1 MLPLV
6 LASASEARRRLIRLL
21 VPDAEFCA
29 AAIDESPQ
37 EGERCA
43 AICVR
48 LAVEKA
54 GHVAAG
60 LCGQGRD
67 AVVLGA
73 DTLAH
78 LGGEVFGKPSNEGD
92 AARILR
98 ALSGKSHAIT
108 TGLGLYRAFA
118 AGGPPAELARDS
130 VTTQVRFRALT
141 EDEIRAYVA
150 TGEPMTRSGAYGL
163 QGAGGA
169 LVQSVDGCP
178 NNVVGLPLGRVL
190 EMLRAAGVETRLG

>member
-1 MLPLV
+1 MYPLV

-21 VPDAEFCA
+21 VPQAEFCTA
-29 AAIDESPQ
+29 DIDESPRAG
-37 EGERCA
+37 EGGA
-43 AICVR
+43 DICVR
-48 LAVEKA
+48 LAAEKA
-54 GHVAAG
+54 AHVAAG

-78 LGGEVFGKPSNEGD
+78 LDGEVFGKPRNEDD

-98 ALSGKSHAIT
+98 ALAGTSHAIT
-108 TGLGLYRAFA
+108 TGVALYRAFA
-118 AGGPPAELARDS
+118 GGGPPRELARDA
-130 VTTQVRFRALT
+130 VTTQVRFRALA

-163 QGAGGA
+163 QGIGGG
-169 LVQSVDGCP
+169 LVQSVQGCP
-178 NNVVGLPLGRVL
+178 NNVVGLPLGHIL
-190 EMLRAAGVETRLG
+190 GPLRAAGVQTLLG